1 MLILGKEDKEAVEIA
16 IRRAG
21 EVVFDHWKT
30 KPTFE
35 IKMSNENGDFELHMN
50 HDNHLGLA
58 QKFMAEEVF
67 TAFFWGVSI
76 GLENE

>member
-1 MLILGKEDKEAVEIA
+1 MLILEKEDKEAAKIA
-16 IRRAG
+16 IRRAS

-30 KPTFE
+30 KPSFE

-67 TAFFWGVSI
+67 MAFLKGVSI

>member
-1 MLILGKEDKEAVEIA
+1 MLILEKEDREAAKIA
-16 IRRAG
+16 IRRAS

-30 KPTFE
+30 KPSFE

-67 TAFFWGVSI
+67 MAFLKGVSI